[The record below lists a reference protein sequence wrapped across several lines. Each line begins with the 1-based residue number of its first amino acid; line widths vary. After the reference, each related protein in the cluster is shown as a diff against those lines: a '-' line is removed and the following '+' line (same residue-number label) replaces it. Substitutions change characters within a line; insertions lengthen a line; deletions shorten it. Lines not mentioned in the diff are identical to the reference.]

1 MGNVRCHEKEHS
13 RPMSWKLSRLLAVC
27 ICMLFALSGAI
38 STPAVAQ
45 SNTALVIDH
54 SADMGLK
61 LGDDTKISIVQN
73 TLASLLEEYESSMK
87 LGIVAYGGG
96 TSGNKCGGI
105 DTLKPLDSIDSRSD
119 MKVLKSRKTTG
130 LAPLTSALPVASKLF
145 ADKPGARPIIVVA
158 GGSDTCR
165 ADPCAKARDLK
176 LQAPNMIVHVVAL
189 IKSSAEKFPNLS
201 CMAEVT
207 GGTFTG
213 ARNQVEFEAGLR
225 QAFEA
230 AAKGGSG
237 NALGPS
243 GAMFGAVPGGVGTPG
258 GAPATSND
266 PGVLELT
273 AVLAK
278 DMQPISSGV
287 IWRLYD
293 GAAQND
299 GSYKLLETN
308 QEAQPRLNMAPGDY
322 LINVSYGLAQIT
334 KRVTVWPGKRTAD
347 VFNLHAG
354 GLRLYATLAKQPLIS
369 EHALSFKV
377 FSDETD
383 QSGNRRMLVSKAKP
397 GIVIRLN
404 SGNYR
409 VISTYGDANSVVE
422 ADVKVE
428 SGKLTEATLD
438 HQAGRITFKL
448 VRRPGGEAMADTI
461 WAIYTPDGLL
471 VKKSGGAFST
481 HVLAV
486 GEYEVKASY
495 DGVDYSRSFAVAAGD
510 KRAVEVIMR

>member
-1 MGNVRCHEKEHS
+1 
-13 RPMSWKLSRLLAVC
+13 MSWELSRLLAVS
-27 ICMLFALSGAI
+27 MLLAALLSI
-38 STPAVAQ
+38 STPVFAQ
-45 SNTALVIDH
+45 SNTVLVIDN
-54 SADMGLK
+54 SDDMGMT
-61 LGDDTKISIVQN
+61 LGDDTKISIVQS

-87 LGIVAYGGG
+87 LGVVSYGGG
-96 TSGNKCGGI
+96 KSGDKCSGI
-105 DTLKPLDSIDSRSD
+105 NVLKPLDSIDSRSD
-119 MKVLKSRKTTG
+119 TKLLNSRKPTG

-145 ADKPGARPIIVVA
+145 ADKPGLRPIIVIA

-165 ADPCAKARDLK
+165 ADPCAMARNLK
-176 LQAPNMIVHVVAL
+176 QQAPNMMVHVIAL
-189 IKSSAEKFPNLS
+189 IVKGAENYPNLS
-201 CMAEVT
+201 CMAETT
-207 GGTFTG
+207 GGIF
-213 ARNQVEFEAGLR
+213 ASAKNRVEFEAALR
-225 QAFEA
+225 KAFEA

-237 NALGPS
+237 NSLGPT
-243 GAMFGAVPGGVGTPG
+243 GASFGALPGGVGTPG

-278 DMQPISSGV
+278 GTQPINSGV
-287 IWRLYD
+287 NWRFYD
-293 GAAQND
+293 GRAQND
-299 GSYKLLETN
+299 GSYRLLETH

-369 EHALSFKV
+369 EQALSFKV

-383 QSGNRRMLVSKAKP
+383 QSGNRRMMVSKAKA

-409 VISTYGDANSVVE
+409 VLSTYGDANSVVE

-428 SGKLTEATLD
+428 PGKLTEATLD

-461 WAIYTPDGLL
+461 WTIYTPEGLL

-481 HVLAV
+481 HVLAA
-486 GEYEVKASY
+486 GDYEVKASY
-495 DGVDYSRSFAVAAGD
+495 NGVDYTKTFAVTAGD
-510 KRAVEVIMR
+510 MKAVEVVIQ

>member
-1 MGNVRCHEKEHS
+1 MSAVMKRNMLT
-13 RPMSWKLSRLLAVC
+13 MSWILYRSVAASLLLV
-27 ICMLFALSGAI
+27 LFSAI
-38 STPAVAQ
+38 GSPVAAQ
-45 SNTALVIDH
+45 SNTALLLDN
-54 SADMGLK
+54 SADMGMK
-61 LGDDTKISIVQN
+61 LGDVTKTAIVQS

-87 LGIVAYGGG
+87 LGVVVYGGG
-96 TSGNKCGGI
+96 KSGNKCNGI
-105 DTLKPLDSIDSRSD
+105 DVLKPMDSIDSRSD
-119 MKVLKSRKTTG
+119 SKILKGRNPTG

-145 ADKPGARPIIVVA
+145 TDKPGPRPVIVVA

-176 LQAPNMIVHVVAL
+176 QQMPNMIIHVVAL
-189 IKSSAEKFPNLS
+189 IKSSADKFPNLS

-207 GGTFTG
+207 GGNF
-213 ARNQVEFEAGLR
+213 ASAKNKIEFEAALR
-225 QAFEA
+225 EAFEA
-230 AAKGGSG
+230 AAKGSDS
-237 NALGPS
+237 NAFGPS
-243 GAMFGAVPGGVGTPG
+243 GASFGTLPGGVGTPG
-258 GAPATSND
+258 GAPATSDD
-266 PGVLELT
+266 PGLLDLS

-278 DMQPISSGV
+278 GTQPINSGV

-293 GAAQND
+293 GRAQND
-299 GSYKLLETN
+299 GSYRLLETH
-308 QEAQPRLNMAPGDY
+308 QVAQPRLNMVPGDY

-354 GLRLYATLAKQPLIS
+354 GLRLYATLAKQPLLS
-369 EHALSFKV
+369 EQALNFRI

-409 VISTYGDANSVVE
+409 VVSTYGDANSVVE

-448 VRRPGGEAMADTI
+448 VSRPGGEAMADTI
-461 WAIYTPDGLL
+461 WGVYTPDGML

-486 GEYEVKASY
+486 GNYEVKASY
-495 DGVDYSRSFAVAAGD
+495 NGVDYARTFTVTAGD
-510 KRAVEVIMR
+510 KKAVEVVMP